1 LETPPKVSKIL
12 RLEYLEQGETG
23 WDAIIR
29 DDDVEFGLAQMRRW
43 NWMVQQE
50 VVPTEALF
58 TSDAMRILY

>member
-1 LETPPKVSKIL
+1 VLRLFCRFIGFDLAYVFL

-50 VVPTEALF
+50 VVPTE
-58 TSDAMRILY
+58 RILY